1 MVYDDIKQIVCNEMM
16 ENIDQDML
24 KEVNHPFELFKI
36 FDKMDS
42 NMDGKVSF
50 EDFYNVMTKKVY
62 F

>member
-1 MVYDDIKQIVCNEMM
+1 MVYDDVKQIVCNEMM
-16 ENIDQDML
+16 DNIDQDML
-24 KEVNHPFELFKI
+24 KEVNYQFKLFKI